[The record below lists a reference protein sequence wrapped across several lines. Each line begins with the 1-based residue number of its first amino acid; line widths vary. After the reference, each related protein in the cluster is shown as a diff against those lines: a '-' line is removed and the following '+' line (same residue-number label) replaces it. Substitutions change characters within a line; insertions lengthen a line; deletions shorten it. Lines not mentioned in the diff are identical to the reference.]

1 MNKIIK
7 IKLMQIK
14 HILGIL
20 LVIVLF
26 SSCDSSKKVVYFQ
39 DLKPGISE
47 QLIASTQITFR
58 PEDKLSIVVSS
69 KDPQL
74 ASLFNL
80 PIASFRAGLAS
91 GAQNSNQEM
100 SVYTV
105 DSQGYIEFP
114 VLGKIRVAGMTR
126 SELAGYIKD
135 RLIKEN
141 LIKDPVVT
149 VEFMNLSV
157 FVLGE
162 VNKPGRINIDRDR
175 ITVLDA
181 ISMAGDLSIYGKRNP
196 VYVLRKE
203 GDKETAYQLD
213 LCSAKQIYSSPA
225 YYLQQNDVIYVEPN
239 SVRAR
244 QSTVNGNNVRS
255 TSFWMSLA
263 SLLTTITVLIVK

>member
-1 MNKIIK
+1 MIK
-7 IKLMQIK
+7 VMQIK
-14 HILGIL
+14 YILGIL

-39 DLKPGISE
+39 DLKSGISE

-105 DSQGYIEFP
+105 DAQGDIEFP

>member
-1 MNKIIK
+1 MMIK
-7 IKLMQIK
+7 VMQIK
-14 HILGIL
+14 YILGIL

-39 DLKPGISE
+39 DLKSGISE

-105 DSQGYIEFP
+105 DAQGDIEFP

-181 ISMAGDLSIYGKRNP
+181 ISMAGDRYTG
-196 VYVLRKE
+196 
-203 GDKETAYQLD
+203 
-213 LCSAKQIYSSPA
+213 
-225 YYLQQNDVIYVEPN
+225 
-239 SVRAR
+239 
-244 QSTVNGNNVRS
+244 NGIPY
-255 TSFWMSLA
+255 MS
-263 SLLTTITVLIVK
+263 

>member
-105 DSQGYIEFP
+105 DSQGDIEFP

-181 ISMAGDLSIYGKRNP
+181 ISMAGYLDIR
-196 VYVLRKE
+196 
-203 GDKETAYQLD
+203 ETESRICAE
-213 LCSAKQIYSSPA
+213 K
-225 YYLQQNDVIYVEPN
+225 
-239 SVRAR
+239 
-244 QSTVNGNNVRS
+244 GGG
-255 TSFWMSLA
+255 
-263 SLLTTITVLIVK
+263 

>member
-1 MNKIIK
+1 MMIK
-7 IKLMQIK
+7 VMQIK
-14 HILGIL
+14 YILGIL

-149 VEFMNLSV
+149 VEFMNRGALISIGTELPFLMQSV
-157 FVLGE
+157 W
-162 VNKPGRINIDRDR
+162 PG
-175 ITVLDA
+175 
-181 ISMAGDLSIYGKRNP
+181 ISRYTG
-196 VYVLRKE
+196 
-203 GDKETAYQLD
+203 
-213 LCSAKQIYSSPA
+213 
-225 YYLQQNDVIYVEPN
+225 
-239 SVRAR
+239 
-244 QSTVNGNNVRS
+244 NGIPY
-255 TSFWMSLA
+255 MS
-263 SLLTTITVLIVK
+263 